1 MGDFM
6 ANYGIVLTYI
16 LLAAATLAALV
27 FPIMH
32 LATHPKKAKKVGI
45 GFAALLVI
53 YIIATLFASNEVTEQ
68 FAKLNVTATASKQVG
83 TGLIAFYI
91 LAAGAVISAAYTE
104 VSKMLN
110 K

>member
-16 LLAAATLAALV
+16 LFAVATLAALV

-32 LATHPKKAKKVGI
+32 MISHPKKAKEVGM
-45 GFAALLVI
+45 GVAALLVI
-53 YIIATLFASNEVTEQ
+53 YLIATSLASDEVTEYY
-68 FAKLNVTATASKQVG
+68 AKFDVTATASKQVG

-91 LAAGAVISAAYTE
+91 LAAGAVLSAVYAE
-104 VSKMLN
+104 VSKKL

>member
-16 LLAAATLAALV
+16 LLAIAALAALV
-27 FPIMH
+27 FPIKHMIE
-32 LATHPKKAKKVGI
+32 HPKKAKQVLVGLGVLI
-45 GFAALLVI
+45 AVYILSNLL
-53 YIIATLFASNEVTEQ
+53 ASNEVTEHY
-68 FAKLNVTATASKQVG
+68 AKFGVTENVSKQVG

-91 LAAGAVISAAYTE
+91 LAVGAVASAVYAE
-104 VSKMLN
+104 VAKKL

>member
-1 MGDFM
+1 M

-16 LLAAATLAALV
+16 LFAVAALAAVV

-32 LATHPKKAKKVGI
+32 LITHPKKAKQVLI
-45 GFAALLVI
+45 GLGVLLAVYLI
-53 YIIATLFASNEVTEQ
+53 SNMLASDEVTEHY
-68 FAKLNVTATASKQVG
+68 AKFGVTATSSKQVG

-91 LAAGAVISAAYTE
+91 LAAGAILSAVYTE
-104 VSKMLN
+104 VAKKL